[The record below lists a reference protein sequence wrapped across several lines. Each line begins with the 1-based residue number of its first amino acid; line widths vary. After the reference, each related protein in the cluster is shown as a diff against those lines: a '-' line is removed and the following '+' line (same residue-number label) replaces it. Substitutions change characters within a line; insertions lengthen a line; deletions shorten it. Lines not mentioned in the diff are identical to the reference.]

1 MLATEDVIHRY
12 TDGRDL
18 PLYITE
24 MGWPTYSGAN
34 GISPQ
39 EAATNLAQM
48 FLLARTMKFLNGI
61 WWYDFRDD
69 GWDAS
74 NKENDFGLVRPDLTP
89 KAAFA
94 ALETVAPL
102 VRDAL
107 SVEDASTGSQT
118 IRVLR
123 FRLGGGKQVLA
134 VWSINH
140 AGAARVRVTG
150 TTALKIRSTQPDDN
164 DVDAMGSGVKEREI
178 EVSQIPVLITG
189 ANLAVRGID

>member
-12 TDGRDL
+12 TGGRDV

-24 MGWPTYSGAN
+24 MGWPTYSGTN
-34 GISPQ
+34 GISQQ

-69 GWDAS
+69 GWDES
-74 NKENDFGLVRPDLTP
+74 NKENDFGLIRPDLTP

-94 ALETVAPL
+94 ALESVAPV

-118 IRVLR
+118 LRVLR
-123 FRLGGGKQVLA
+123 FRLGGSKQVLA
-134 VWSINH
+134 VWNMNH
-140 AGAARVRVTG
+140 AGAVRVRVTG
-150 TTALKIRSTQPDDN
+150 TTALQVRSTQPDGN
-164 DVDAMGSGVKEREI
+164 DAGAIGSGVKERAI
-178 EVSQIPVLITG
+178 EVSQFPVLITG
-189 ANLAVRGID
+189 ANLALKGLN